1 LNEFK
6 VSEGQKVKRGEIIAL
21 SGNTGYSIS
30 PHLHFS
36 VKINGISVDPL
47 RFIDTLEREMIK

>member
-36 VKINGISVDPL
+36 IKINGVSVDPL
-47 RFIDTLEREMIK
+47 RFIEIVEKEMIK